1 MGVRGSSLLCVAAL
15 VVALFA
21 AWTATPAAADDDF
34 TIVSG
39 SFPTGFFVV
48 IDDVALYGG
57 FFKEQHLNVS
67 INFTGNAST
76 AVQLVASGKGDVTP
90 ASFEPVIIGYDKGI
104 RLTSFLARDPQYQ
117 YALGVLADSPIRTLA
132 DFRGKQI
139 GEYSAGSA
147 AELST
152 NAMLL
157 GAGLKRSDFSYIPI
171 GNGAQAISALTSGR
185 VAGAAFPGPEL
196 RIYEVAANLKFRYF
210 REPIIA
216 DSSDVGY
223 VASPATL
230 AAKADVLRRFSR
242 AIVKAAIVCRVNPQ
256 LAAKYFVES
265 SGVKVTDDAIAKEA
279 HLLEISTELLPGV
292 NPMSSRIGEMPV
304 RPMRVLAQFMYDNGL
319 TSVVVPAASVVTDQ
333 FIGYANDF
341 DHKAFI
347 EQAKAMR

>member
-1 MGVRGSSLLCVAAL
+1 MVTFFRAARFL
-15 VVALFA
+15 ALTAVLAAFA
-21 AWTATPAAADDDF
+21 LPRPAAADDAL
-34 TIVSG
+34 TVLSG
-39 SFPTGFFVV
+39 SFPTAYFEVLGYVADHAGFYKEEHL
-48 IDDVALYGG
+48 DVTTQYVGNPSLAIQAL
-57 FFKEQHLNVS
+57 
-67 INFTGNAST
+67 
-76 AVQLVASGKGDVTP
+76 ASGKGDI
-90 ASFEPVIIGYDKGI
+90 ASIGLEPMLQGYEKGL
-104 RLTSFLARDPQYQ
+104 RMTAFLARDPHLQQ
-117 YALGVLADSPIRTLA
+117 VLGVLDNSPIHTLA
-132 DFRGKQI
+132 DFKGTTI
-139 GEYSAGSA
+139 GELTLGQPGEIY
-147 AELST
+147 T
-152 NAMLL
+152 KVMLA
-157 GAGLKRSDFSYIPI
+157 GAGLKPGDYSFAPI
-171 GNGAQAISALTSGR
+171 GNGAQAIQALTTGR

-279 HLLEISTELLPGV
+279 RLLENSTELLPGV
-292 NPMSSRIGEMPV
+292 NPTSMRIGEMPV
-304 RPMRVLAQFMYDNGL
+304 RPMRVLAKFMYDNGL
-319 TSVVVPAASVVTDQ
+319 TSVVVPAESVVTDQ

-347 EQAKAMR
+347 AQAKAMH